1 MGSESYATLFTML
14 STIDKNKRRFYSM
27 TLVIPTVR
35 EKGSFILRIVENV
48 VTGVPVISHNAT
60 G

>member
-35 EKGSFILRIVENV
+35 EKV
-48 VTGVPVISHNAT
+48 VLYYV
-60 G
+60 